1 MTPSQQAIVVL
12 VVGAVVLLLLVGAI
26 STHPL
31 RATLIGLPF
40 AIVAAVVG
48 IQSPHPFGL
57 AIVALCGVAG
67 LGLLLLPVLDA
78 EVPVHVAEAAALL
91 LLGTGGAIALATA
104 SDLLQAVVGLETLA
118 LSAVILVAISAG
130 GRPLEAAFKYFV
142 LGAISLAGLLYGLGL
157 IYLGTGSFGFP
168 SAAQIASSPLT
179 LAGVVLVGMGF
190 AFELALFPFHW
201 GALDA
206 YTAAAPS
213 LAGFV
218 MSASKLAAALLLGRL
233 VLAAGVEVAQL
244 LIWIGSLTIVW
255 GTFGALAQATNLRRM
270 LAYSAITH
278 AGFIGL
284 ALGSGANGPPTAAFY
299 AAVYG
304 SMAML
309 VFAALAGSRDT
320 NLGSRDTG
328 LGSRDTDLAG
338 SRDNDLAGGP
348 DTDLG
353 SRDADLAGGRDT
365 DLRRMG
371 RLRAVALG
379 LGLFSLSGIPPTP
392 GFWAKL
398 AVLVVAWQAA
408 GPLPTL
414 IAVAGGVFSVLYYL
428 RPLPDLFAAV
438 RDAEVTP
445 RPVLVPGVI
454 VAVLAVVGLGLFPG
468 VIWALAVSS

>member
-1 MTPSQQAIVVL
+1 MTPPQQAIVVL
-12 VVGAVVLLLLVGAI
+12 VLGAIVVLLMVGLI
-26 STHPL
+26 SAHPL

-40 AIVAAVVG
+40 AVVAAVIG
-48 IQSPHPFGL
+48 IQSPQPLGL
-57 AIVALCGVAG
+57 AVAALCGVACVA
-67 LGLLLLPVLDA
+67 LLLLPVLDA
-78 EVPVHVAEAAALL
+78 EVPAHVAEAAALL
-91 LLGTGGAIALATA
+91 LLGTAGAIALATA
-104 SDLLQAVVGLETLA
+104 TDLLQAVIGLETLA
-118 LSAVILVAISAG
+118 LSAVTLVALSAG

-142 LGAISLAGLLYGLGL
+142 LGAISLAGMLYGLGL

-168 SAAQIASSPLT
+168 SATQIGSSPIV

-218 MSASKLAAALLLGRL
+218 MSASKLAAALALGRL
-233 VLAAGVEVAQL
+233 VLAAGVELAQL
-244 LIWIGSLTIVW
+244 LIWIGSLTILW
-255 GTFGALAQATNLRRM
+255 GTFGAIAQATDLRRM
-270 LAYSAITH
+270 LAYSAVTH

-284 ALGSGANGPPTAAFY
+284 ALGSGPQGPTTAAFY
-299 AAVYG
+299 AAIYG

-309 VFAALAGSRDT
+309 VFAALAGSRE
-320 NLGSRDTG
+320 
-328 LGSRDTDLAG
+328 
-338 SRDNDLAGGP
+338 P
-348 DTDLG
+348 Q
-353 SRDADLAGGRDT
+353 
-365 DLRRMG
+365 LRSMG

-438 RDAEVTP
+438 RGEEVTP

-454 VAVLAVVGLGLFPG
+454 VAVVAVVALGVFPG
-468 VIWALAVSS
+468 VIWTLARGG

>member
-48 IQSPHPFGL
+48 IQSPHPLGL

-255 GTFGALAQATNLRRM
+255 GTFGALAQAANLRRM

-320 NLGSRDTG
+320 
-328 LGSRDTDLAG
+328 
-338 SRDNDLAGGP
+338 
-348 DTDLG
+348 
-353 SRDADLAGGRDT
+353 DLAGGRDT

>member
-12 VVGAVVLLLLVGAI
+12 VVGAIATLLLVGLI
-26 STHPL
+26 SAHL
-31 RATLIGLPF
+31 WRATLIGLPF
-40 AIVAAVVG
+40 ALVAAVVG
-48 IQSPHPFGL
+48 IQSAQPFGL
-57 AIVALCGVAG
+57 AVAALCGVAC

-78 EVPVHVAEAAALL
+78 EVPAHVAEAAALL

-104 SDLLQAVVGLETLA
+104 TDLLQAVVGLETLA

-157 IYLGTGSFGFP
+157 IYLGTGSFAFP
-168 SAAQIASSPLT
+168 SATQIASNPLT

-190 AFELALFPFHW
+190 AFELAVFPFHW

-218 MSASKLAAALLLGRL
+218 MSASKLAAALALGRL

-244 LIWIGSLTIVW
+244 LIWIGSLTILW
-255 GTFGALAQATNLRRM
+255 GTFGAIAQAADLRRM
-270 LAYSAITH
+270 LAYSAVTH
-278 AGFIGL
+278 AGFIAL
-284 ALGSGANGPPTAAFY
+284 ALGSGPNGPATAAFY
-299 AAVYG
+299 AALYG

-309 VFAALAGSRDT
+309 VFAALADRREPELRSVVGSRE
-320 NLGSRDTG
+320 L
-328 LGSRDTDLAG
+328 
-338 SRDNDLAGGP
+338 
-348 DTDLG
+348 
-353 SRDADLAGGRDT
+353 
-365 DLRRMG
+365 DLRGMG

-408 GPLPTL
+408 GPVPTL

-438 RDAEVTP
+438 RGDDVMP

-454 VAVLAVVGLGLFPG
+454 VAGLAVVGLGLFPG
-468 VIWALAVSS
+468 VVWTLARGG

>member
-1 MTPSQQAIVVL
+1 MTSPQQAIVVL
-12 VVGAVVLLLLVGAI
+12 VVGAVVLLLMVGVV
-26 STHPL
+26 STHPV
-31 RATLIGLPF
+31 RATAIGLPF
-40 AIVAAVVG
+40 ALVAAIVG

-57 AIVALCGVAG
+57 AIVGLCGVACV
-67 LGLLLLPVLDA
+67 GLLLLPVLDA
-78 EVPVHVAEAAALL
+78 EVPAHVAEAAALL
-91 LLGTGGAIALATA
+91 LLGTGGAIALAIAT
-104 SDLLQAVVGLETLA
+104 DLLQAVVGLETLA

-157 IYLGTGSFGFP
+157 IYLGTGSFAFP
-168 SAAQIASSPLT
+168 SAAQLATSPLT

-218 MSASKLAAALLLGRL
+218 MSASKLAAALVLGRL
-233 VLAAGVEVAQL
+233 VLGAGVEVAQL
-244 LIWIGSLTIVW
+244 LIWLGSLTIVW
-255 GTFGALAQATNLRRM
+255 GTFGALAQANNLRRM

-284 ALGSGANGPPTAAFY
+284 ALGSGANGPSTAAFY

-309 VFAALAGSRDT
+309 VFAALAGSRDGE
-320 NLGSRDTG
+320 LRSM
-328 LGSRDTDLAG
+328 TD
-338 SRDNDLAGGP
+338 GGA
-348 DTDLG
+348 LE
-353 SRDADLAGGRDT
+353 
-365 DLRRMG
+365 LRSMG
-371 RLRAVALG
+371 RARAMALG

-438 RDAEVTP
+438 RDAAVTP

-468 VIWALAVSS
+468 VIWALAVST